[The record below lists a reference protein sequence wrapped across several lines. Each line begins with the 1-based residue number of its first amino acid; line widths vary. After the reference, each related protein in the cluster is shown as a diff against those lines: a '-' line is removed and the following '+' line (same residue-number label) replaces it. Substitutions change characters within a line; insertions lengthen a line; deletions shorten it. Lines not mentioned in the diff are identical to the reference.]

1 VPCVPAAADPPPAA
15 GDRSLTIV
23 SFHAHPDDEALLTA
37 GTLARAAAAGHRVVL
52 VCATAGEA
60 GLAAADFGTGRSLG
74 SHRVAELDASAAA
87 IGAVEVELLGY
98 ADSGLHGEAEPVGDR
113 QRFADADVET
123 AAVRLA
129 QICRR
134 WQADV
139 LTGYDPQGGYGHPDH
154 VQVHRVARRAAE
166 LCDVVL
172 LEATVPREPLM
183 RLLRLGRLLR
193 LLPAEVDLGGYEQAY
208 TPTAALTHRI
218 DVSAHLAAKRAA
230 MQAHASQASA
240 DGGARTLAVLLRL
253 PGPLYR
259 LALGREWFVQPGL
272 TPENPLLDDVF
283 ATVRSS
289 S

>member
-1 VPCVPAAADPPPAA
+1 
-15 GDRSLTIV
+15 
-23 SFHAHPDDEALLTA
+23 
-37 GTLARAAAAGHRVVL
+37 
-52 VCATAGEA
+52 
-60 GLAAADFGTGRSLG
+60 
-74 SHRVAELDASAAA
+74 
-87 IGAVEVELLGY
+87 
-98 ADSGLHGEAEPVGDR
+98 
-113 QRFADADVET
+113 
-123 AAVRLA
+123 
-129 QICRR
+129 
-134 WQADV
+134 
-139 LTGYDPQGGYGHPDH
+139 
-154 VQVHRVARRAAE
+154 
-166 LCDVVL
+166 VL